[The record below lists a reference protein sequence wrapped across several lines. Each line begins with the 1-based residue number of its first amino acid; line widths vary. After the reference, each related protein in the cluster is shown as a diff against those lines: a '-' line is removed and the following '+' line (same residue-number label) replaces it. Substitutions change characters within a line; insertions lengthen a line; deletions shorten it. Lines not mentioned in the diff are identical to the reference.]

1 MSSLRGAFLVTTL
14 TMLGLSACVSVQL
27 PSIAHVHVG
36 HAVTAWPDTP
46 GKRGLFDI
54 AQQEA
59 KIIAEHAGYA
69 VAGARDIREV
79 KLHLGHVLHALNPAL
94 EKEGP
99 GTGYGLMKSL
109 DGAADHL
116 GFAAEVKDVS
126 ANLKTGLP
134 TVIAALRPLRQDAQ
148 VLAILSRDARQST
161 DLAQVVA
168 YAEEIRQRSE
178 KLVAQLSDA
187 RKRLDGL
194 LAAES
199 PSYQPIAQRYLFG
212 IIRLPSGE
220 WAYNPDLQSSRRGS
234 YY

>member
-1 MSSLRGAFLVTTL
+1 MIRQLL
-14 TMLGLSACVSVQL
+14 TAACAALALTACVSVQL

-46 GKRGLFDI
+46 GKKGLFDI

-59 KIIAEHAGYA
+59 KIVAEHAGYA
-69 VAGARDIREV
+69 VAGAKDIREV

-109 DGAADHL
+109 DGSSDHL

-126 ANLKTGLP
+126 AQLKSGLP
-134 TVIAALRPLRQDAQ
+134 TVITALKPLRQEAQ
-148 VLAILSRDARQST
+148 VLAILSRDARQTS

-168 YAEEIRQRSE
+168 YAEEVRQRSE
-178 KLVAQLSDA
+178 KLAAQLGDA
-187 RKRLDGL
+187 RKKLDGL

-220 WAYNPDLQSSRRGS
+220 WAYNPDVQGSRRGS

>member
-1 MSSLRGAFLVTTL
+1 MFRNLLCAALAAWGL
-14 TMLGLSACVSVQL
+14 TACVSVQL

-46 GKRGLFDI
+46 DKKGLFDI

-59 KIIAEHAGYA
+59 KIVAEHAGYA
-69 VAGARDIREV
+69 VAGARDIKEV

-94 EKEGP
+94 EKTGP
-99 GTGYGLMKSL
+99 GMGYGLMKSL
-109 DGAADHL
+109 DGASDHL

-126 ANLKTGLP
+126 AHLKSGLP
-134 TVIAALRPLRQDAQ
+134 TVIAALKPLRQETQ
-148 VLAILSRDARQST
+148 VLAILSRDARQAS

-168 YAEEIRQRSE
+168 YAEEVRQRSE
-178 KLVAQLSDA
+178 KLVAQLGA
-187 RKRLDGL
+187 VRKQLDGL

-199 PSYQPIAQRYLFG
+199 PAYQPIAQRYLFG

-220 WAYNPDLQSSRRGS
+220 WAYNPDVQGSRRGS

>member
-1 MSSLRGAFLVTTL
+1 MIRQLSIAALAA
-14 TMLGLSACVSVQL
+14 LGLAACVSVQL

-46 GKRGLFDI
+46 GKKGLFEI

-59 KIIAEHAGYA
+59 KIVAEHAGYA
-69 VAGARDIREV
+69 VAGARDMKEV

-94 EKEGP
+94 EKQGP
-99 GTGYGLMKSL
+99 GLGYGLMKSL
-109 DGAADHL
+109 DSSADHL

-126 ANLKTGLP
+126 ANLKAGLP
-134 TVIAALRPLRQDAQ
+134 TVIAALKPLRQEAQ
-148 VLAILSRDARQST
+148 VLAILSRDARQSK

-168 YAEEIRQRSE
+168 YAEEVRQRAD
-178 KLVAQLSDA
+178 KLASQLGAA
-187 RKRLDGL
+187 RKQLDGL

-199 PSYQPIAQRYLFG
+199 PPYQPIAQRYLFG

-220 WAYNPDLQSSRRGS
+220 WAYNPDLQSSRRGGN
-234 YY
+234 Y